1 MNIGVTE
8 MRVNRADDALT
19 LKSNDSTMI
28 KIYYSTV
35 IISDVI
41 VLLNPF
47 LYFES

>member
-1 MNIGVTE
+1 
-8 MRVNRADDALT
+8 MRGNRADDALT

-47 LYFES
+47 LYFESWLEEK

>member
-1 MNIGVTE
+1 
-8 MRVNRADDALT
+8 MRGNRADDALT

-28 KIYYSTV
+28 TV

-47 LYFES
+47 LYFESWLEEK